1 MMNYQLEH
9 QLEDRLRSLKSEYA
23 AGQQML
29 LDLEAK
35 QVDLQHTLL
44 RISGAIQVLEEERQK
59 FVEVS
64 DRYREQVE
72 YPEIP
77 EVLC

>member
-35 QVDLQHTLL
+35 QVDLQHMLL

-59 FVEVS
+59 FVEIN

-72 YPEIP
+72 HPEIP